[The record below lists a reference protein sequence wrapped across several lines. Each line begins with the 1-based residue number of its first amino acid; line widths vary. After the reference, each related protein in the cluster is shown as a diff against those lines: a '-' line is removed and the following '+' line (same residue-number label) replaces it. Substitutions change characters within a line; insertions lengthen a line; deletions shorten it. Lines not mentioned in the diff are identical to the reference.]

1 MSGTAPR
8 RPHPHGTDPHG
19 AAARGADALGPDR
32 RLPRAV
38 SHARAPWFALLVGI
52 GAAQGLAAVGVA
64 LLVERGFD
72 VLLTQGAPLSG
83 RPGLLIAAG
92 LAVAVVVLGLAR
104 RAERVTAER
113 VGQSYVVQVRGQ
125 LFSHLTRV
133 PGRRLGA
140 KNRGNMLLKFV
151 GDLNALRQWV
161 SLGLARLLVA
171 GVAIGVAVAAVLV
184 VDVVLGLGLGLVLLI
199 GAAATG
205 ALAPSLL
212 RTTRRARRRRAR
224 LTGEVTERLSHVGV
238 VQAAGQERRE
248 RRRIGRR
255 SSAVAGA
262 MLARA
267 KVAGSMRG
275 VAEGTAVAATAVVLL
290 VGAGRVGAGAVDT
303 ATVVAVMSIA
313 GLLSGY
319 LRDLGRVAEYAA
331 AASVARDAVRSF
343 LAVEPA
349 HDPVDAPDLAP
360 RGGAVSV
367 VGVTVAGSL
376 DDVTVTAPAGATVAV
391 VGPNGAGKSSLV
403 AVIARL
409 LPADSGTVMIDRQD
423 VMACSLRSVRQH
435 VGMATPDLPL
445 LKGSLERNVRY
456 RLPRAEQA
464 EVDRVVDLC
473 GLATVVDTLPDGWR
487 TDVGEGGSRLS
498 AGQRARVMV
507 ARAALGDPAVLVLD
521 EAEAHLDRHA
531 AEVVDRVLDDRV
543 GTTLVVT
550 HRRELVARTDLVWHL
565 RDGRVVEV
573 GPPAQVLVGD
583 GPTARLFAPADDG
596 PAPLP
601 VDAGRARA
609 TASGPATELVP

>member
-1 MSGTAPR
+1 
-8 RPHPHGTDPHG
+8 
-19 AAARGADALGPDR
+19 
-32 RLPRAV
+32 
-38 SHARAPWFALLVGI
+38 
-52 GAAQGLAAVGVA
+52 
-64 LLVERGFD
+64 VERGFD
-72 VLLTQGAPLSG
+72 VLLTQGVPLSS
-83 RPGLLIAAG
+83 RSGLVIAAG
-92 LAVAVVVLGLAR
+92 LGVAVVVLGLAR

-125 LFSHLTRV
+125 LFAHLTRV

-140 KNRGNMLLKFV
+140 KNRGNMLLKFD

-161 SLGLARLLVA
+161 SLGLGRLLVA
-171 GVAIGVAVAAVLV
+171 GVAVGVAVVAVLA
-184 VDVVLGLGLGLVLLI
+184 VDVALGLSLGLVLFL
-199 GAAATG
+199 GAVVTG

-212 RTTRRARRRRAR
+212 RTTRRARRHRAR
-224 LTGEVTERLSHVGV
+224 LTGEVTERLSNVAV
-238 VQAAGQERRE
+238 VQAAGQEGRE

-255 SSAVAGA
+255 SVAVAGA

-267 KVAGSMRG
+267 KVAGSMRA

-290 VGAGRVGAGAVDT
+290 VGAARVGAGAVET

-319 LRDLGRVAEYAA
+319 LRDLGRAAEYAA
-331 AASVARDAVRSF
+331 AAAVARDAVRAF

-349 HDPVDAPDLAP
+349 HELNDAPGLAP
-360 RGGAVSV
+360 RGGAIRLRD
-367 VGVTVAGSL
+367 VTVLGSL
-376 DDVTVTAPAGATVAV
+376 DGVSLSAPAGSTVAV

-409 LPADSGTVMIDRQD
+409 LPVDQGSVWVDHQD
-423 VMACSLRSVRQH
+423 VMACSLRSVRHH

-464 EVDRVVDLC
+464 AVDRVTELC
-473 GLATVVDTLPDGWR
+473 ALDAVVDALPHGWS

-498 AGQRARVMV
+498 AGQRARVMI

-531 AEVVDRVLDDRV
+531 ADVVDRVIADRV

-550 HRRELVARTDLVWHL
+550 HRLELVARADLVWHL
-565 RDGRVVEV
+565 AAGRVVEV
-573 GPPAQVLVGD
+573 GAPAEVLAAD
-583 GPTARLFAPADDG
+583 GPTRLVRRRSWSREPS
-596 PAPLP
+596 
-601 VDAGRARA
+601 
-609 TASGPATELVP
+609 TAASR